1 MLGILIGNIL
11 NYMSMLSM
19 ILMRNWL
26 VSFIRITIIR
36 NDACKNWKE
45 KNYDFYIKLLLY
57 FIFIYALAKF

>member
-19 ILMRNWL
+19 IRMRNWL
-26 VSFIRITIIR
+26 VSFIRITIVR

-45 KNYDFYIKLLLY
+45 KIM
-57 FIFIYALAKF
+57 IFI